1 MKIALAQ
8 PILAIGDFNNN
19 KTNIINLV
27 NDAIKNGAKLVV
39 LPEQATTVKGAWEL
53 LYTPEY
59 FSAANKILDEL
70 MPFSYKIAILIG
82 VVEKTSN
89 GFVNSAVLIRN
100 GSIDKVSCENNLS
113 YANQKYFSP
122 QKLNKIFEIEDKKF
136 SVVLGSDIP
145 ETPVADWIIVLNST
159 AFIKKQNVSPVSG
172 KKTLYV
178 NHVGLSQESI
188 YNGGSF
194 AADENGN
201 FIANAPKLQSSLLIA
216 ETNTQTFLKKE
227 NICVEEDIFNSLSF
241 AFKEFCRINKFQKG
255 IIGLSGGIDSALT
268 AVIMC
273 NAIGAQNVLGIT
285 MPSKYSTEGSWN
297 DSYALAQNLGMECKT
312 VPIKPLF
319 DTFINEIQGKAY
331 NDLAEENLQARL
343 RGNILMSYSN
353 RENRVLVSTGNKS
366 EAAMGYCTLYGDTC
380 GGINLI
386 SDLYKQEV
394 YALSRWINRKNE
406 IIPQN
411 TITKAPSAELRP
423 GQKDQDS
430 LPDYAVLDEILYR
443 TIECGDSVNE
453 ISKKFDR
460 ELVCSIINKL
470 NVMEFKRNQFTYCLK
485 ISKKSLTDRHFPI
498 VNAFRL

>member
-8 PILAIGDFNNN
+8 PILAIGDFSNN
-19 KTNIINLV
+19 KANIINLV
-27 NDAIKNGAKLVV
+27 NESIKNGAKLVV
-39 LPEQATTVKGAWEL
+39 LPEQTTTVKGAWEL

-59 FSAANKILDEL
+59 FNVANEILDDL
-70 MPFSYKIAILIG
+70 KLLSYKIAILVG
-82 VVEKTSN
+82 LVEKTSS
-89 GFVNSAVLIRN
+89 GFVNSAVLIQN
-100 GSIDKVSCENNLS
+100 GSVDKVSCENNLS
-113 YANQKYFSP
+113 YAAQRYFL
-122 QKLNKIFEIEDKKF
+122 QQNLNKIFEIGDEKF
-136 SVVLGSDIP
+136 SVVLGSD
-145 ETPVADWIIVLNST
+145 TPQNTDADWIIALNST
-159 AFIKKQNVSPVSG
+159 AFVKKHVVQPFSG
-172 KKTLYV
+172 KKTLFV
-178 NHVGLSQESI
+178 NHAGLSQESI

-194 AADENGN
+194 AADEKGSYMA
-201 FIANAPKLQSSLLIA
+201 IAPKLEQALLFV
-216 ETNTQTFLKKE
+216 ETSTQTFLPE
-227 NICVEEDIFNSLSF
+227 SEDCLEEDIFNSLSF
-241 AFKEFCRINKFQKG
+241 AFKEFCRVNRFQKG
-255 IIGLSGGIDSALT
+255 VIGLSGGIDSALT

-285 MPSKYSTEGSWN
+285 MPSKYSTEGSWK
-297 DSYALAQNLGMECKT
+297 DSYELAENLGMECKT

-319 DTFINEIQGKAY
+319 DTFINEIQGKSY

-394 YALSRWINRKNE
+394 YALSRWVNRTRE

-411 TITKAPSAELRP
+411 TIIKPPSAELRP

-443 TIECGDSVNE
+443 AIECGDTIDE

-460 ELVCSIINKL
+460 ELVCGIINKL
-470 NVMEFKRNQFTYCLK
+470 NLMEFKRNQFTYCLK
-485 ISKKSLTDRHFPI
+485 ISEKSLMDRHFPI
-498 VNAFRL
+498 INAFRV